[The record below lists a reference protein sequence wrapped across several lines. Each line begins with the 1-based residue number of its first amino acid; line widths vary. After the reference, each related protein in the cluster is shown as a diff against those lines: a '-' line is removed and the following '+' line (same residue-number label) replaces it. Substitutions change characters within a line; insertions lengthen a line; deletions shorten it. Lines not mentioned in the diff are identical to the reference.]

1 MALVVVGVSHRT
13 AGVELREALALEE
26 RMEQAFRHL
35 KASGL
40 DEVVLLSTC
49 NRVEAY
55 GVADDAHAG
64 AGSLRSFFEG
74 LAPGRRPQVRKALYS
89 ATDEDMLWHLLRVSA
104 SLDSMVLGEAQ
115 ILGQVKQAYERAVEA
130 GGVGPVF
137 HGLFQRVFAA
147 AKEVRNS
154 TEIGRHPASVPSVA
168 AQVAERLFG
177 DLKGRAV
184 LVLGSGEMAELT
196 AEHLV
201 SAGADRLIFC
211 NRSVPKARALA
222 RRYKG
227 RALGLDGLGAALAEA
242 DVLVCSTSAPQPL
255 VRAEAAQAAQQARHQ
270 RPQLF
275 IDISVPRNIEPA
287 VGELEHVYL
296 YNLDDLDALAAEHRG
311 RREEASREAEA
322 LLKRSLGS
330 IRDWMA
336 ASRVAPTLGRL
347 SAHFESVRAAEMARS
362 AAKLSH
368 LSDEDR
374 QKVDALTKAIMNK
387 LLHAPL
393 NRLKAQAARGEGASA
408 LVRGAEELFDLDPEK
423 KA

>member
-1 MALVVVGVSHRT
+1 MALVVVGVSHHT
-13 AGVELREALALEE
+13 AGVELREALALDQ
-26 RMEQAFRHL
+26 RLDGAFQDL

-55 GVADDAHAG
+55 GVADDAHLG
-64 AGSLRSFFEG
+64 AGRLRGFFEA
-74 LAPGRRPQVRKALYS
+74 LAPGRQPQVRKALYS
-89 ATDEDMLWHLLRVSA
+89 AVDEDMLWHLLRVSS

-130 GGVGPVF
+130 SAVGPVF

-147 AKEVRNS
+147 AKDVRNS

-168 AQVAERLFG
+168 AQVAERIFG

-201 SAGADRLIFC
+201 SSGADRLIFC
-211 NRSVPKARALA
+211 NRSLPKARELA

-227 RALGLDGLGAALAEA
+227 RALGLDELGAALTEA

-275 IDISVPRNIEPA
+275 IDISVPRNIEPG
-287 VGELEHVYL
+287 VGDLEHVYL

-322 LLKRSLGS
+322 LLKRSLGG

-362 AAKLSH
+362 ASKLSH

-374 QKVDALTKAIMNK
+374 QKVEALTKAIMNK
-387 LLHAPL
+387 LLHAHF
-393 NRLKAQAARGEGASA
+393 NR
-408 LVRGAEELFDLDPEK
+408 F
-423 KA
+423 

>member
-1 MALVVVGVSHRT
+1 MALLVVGVSHRT
-13 AGVELREALALEE
+13 AGVELREALALDE
-26 RMEQAFRHL
+26 RLDAAFQQL

-55 GVADDAHAG
+55 VVADDAHLG
-64 AGSLRSFFEG
+64 AGRLRTFFEA
-74 LAPGRRPQVRKALYS
+74 LAPGRQSQVRKALYS
-89 ATDEDMLWHLLRVSA
+89 AADEDMLWHLLRVSA

-130 GGVGPVF
+130 GAVGPVF

-168 AQVAERLFG
+168 AQVAERIFG
-177 DLKGRAV
+177 ELKGRAV

-211 NRSVPKARALA
+211 NRSLPKARELA

-227 RALGLDGLGAALAEA
+227 RALGLDELGAGLAEA
-242 DVLVCSTSAPQPL
+242 DVLVCSTAAPQPL
-255 VRAEAAQAAQQARHQ
+255 VRAEAAQAAQQARQQ

-275 IDISVPRNIEPA
+275 IDISVPRNIEA
-287 VGELEHVYL
+287 SVGDLEHVYL

-311 RREEASREAEA
+311 RRETASREAEA
-322 LLKRSLGS
+322 LLRQSLGG

-347 SAHFESVRAAEMARS
+347 SAHFEAVRAAEMARA

-368 LSDEDR
+368 LSGEDR
-374 QKVDALTKAIMNK
+374 QKVEALTKAIMNK

-393 NRLKAQAARGEGASA
+393 SRLKAQAARGEGASA

-423 KA
+423 KT

>member
-1 MALVVVGVSHRT
+1 MALVVVGVSHHT
-13 AGVELREALALEE
+13 AGVELREALALDQ
-26 RMEQAFRHL
+26 RLDGAFQDL

-55 GVADDAHAG
+55 GVADDAHLG
-64 AGSLRSFFEG
+64 AGRLRGFFEA
-74 LAPGRRPQVRKALYS
+74 LAPGRQPQVRKALYS
-89 ATDEDMLWHLLRVSA
+89 AVDEDMLWHLLRVSS

-130 GGVGPVF
+130 SAVGPVF

-147 AKEVRNS
+147 AKDVRNS

-168 AQVAERLFG
+168 AQVAERIFG

-201 SAGADRLIFC
+201 SSGADRLIFC
-211 NRSVPKARALA
+211 NRSLPKARELA

-227 RALGLDGLGAALAEA
+227 RALGLDELGAALTEA

-275 IDISVPRNIEPA
+275 IDISVPRNIEPG
-287 VGELEHVYL
+287 VGDLEHVYL

-322 LLKRSLGS
+322 LLKRSLGG

-362 AAKLSH
+362 ASR
-368 LSDEDR
+368 SS
-374 QKVDALTKAIMNK
+374 
-387 LLHAPL
+387 
-393 NRLKAQAARGEGASA
+393 RL
-408 LVRGAEELFDLDPEK
+408 
-423 KA
+423 